1 MLAQT
6 YIHTH
11 NNSKPETPQNP
22 RLNPKSKTHSNNH
35 LEPQTQNLKLN
46 QETKNSHTQELRR
59 RERLGFG
66 HGLNLEREAHQ

>member
-11 NNSKPETPQNP
+11 LRTTNSNPKAPQ
-22 RLNPKSKTHSNNH
+22 NPKSKIHSNNH
-35 LEPQTQNLKLN
+35 LEPQTQNLKPN
-46 QETKNSHTQELRR
+46 QETKNSHTQELRK

-66 HGLNLEREAHQ
+66 HGFDLEREGH